1 MVEKPIFPISV
12 VRYFECLERPISE
25 EESSLAMKWAR
36 ENWLKLSIQEG
47 NLEYLKSTLWLVLM
61 ANEFKFQGQGFEDL
75 VSELVG
81 WLNEDSTEEAKDLML
96 KFIAD
101 TRLRLK

>member
-1 MVEKPIFPISV
+1 
-12 VRYFECLERPISE
+12 
-25 EESSLAMKWAR
+25 
-36 ENWLKLSIQEG
+36 
-47 NLEYLKSTLWLVLM
+47 M